1 MSNISLSNEEIK
13 KMHTQFLIDYAAL
26 KNGTY
31 ESKKSPKNNNQNN
44 QNNQNKENKENN
56 NNNNYYCDPST
67 MYYCSYSDSCSD
79 SCSTP
84 NSQVFSCSTTG
95 ATSHALF
102 G

>member
-1 MSNISLSNEEIK
+1 MSNISLTNEEIK

-31 ESKKSPKNNNQNN
+31 KSKNSSKNNLNN
-44 QNNQNKENKENN
+44 QNNQNKEN

-102 G
+102 S